1 MQYPCA
7 MSTPTLSPAPSNG
20 RMVGIDFVRGMALLG
35 ITVVN
40 VQSFAAPFERLV
52 RPALPE
58 GVSPMGVAFQWFN
71 LAFCAGKFYPLYSL
85 LFGVGL
91 AIMLESSIRRG
102 ASFGW
107 TFARRLLMLALFG
120 LLHVLLL
127 WYGDILVLYAAVG
140 IIMIPLAR
148 CSARTLA
155 MAAGVFF
162 AIGVLGATLLAVLGA
177 VGAAAQSPA
186 TSQAAVAG
194 SDSLWD
200 ILRTYQAGTTGLD
213 PRLTLLEHR
222 VFREG
227 PFGDAMAMRA
237 FFYLFATL
245 FMALIILWQVAA
257 CFCAGAALWK
267 AGMFTGRTPRLERAM
282 IWTGVLVGLPTQ
294 AVAAW
299 ATMHANEAFHGVGMV
314 LTQIGGPIVSAAYLA
329 LGLRA
334 AARFADAIP
343 VQAVARLGAMG
354 LTGYLGVSFLMSFI
368 MQHWGLGRFDAVPMQ
383 WWWMLVP
390 GVWLTMIAFAT
401 IWSRRFAA
409 GPLEWAWR
417 SFTRLEAVPLLREP
431 S

>member
-1 MQYPCA
+1 MN
-7 MSTPTLSPAPSNG
+7 TPVLDPVPAPANG
-20 RMVGIDFVRGMALLG
+20 RIVGIDFVRGMALLG

-52 RPALPE
+52 RPVLPE
-58 GVSPMGVAFQWFN
+58 GVSPMGAVFQWFN
-71 LAFCAGKFYPLYSL
+71 LTFCAGKFYPLYSL

-91 AIMLESSIRRG
+91 AIMLESAVRRG

-127 WYGDILVLYAAVG
+127 WYGDILLMYAAVG

-155 MAAGVFF
+155 LTAGLLF
-162 AIGVLGATLLAVLGA
+162 AMGVLGATLLAL
-177 VGAAAQSPA
+177 VGAIGANAQSPA
-186 TSQAAVAG
+186 TPQAAVGG
-194 SDSLWD
+194 SDSLWE
-200 ILRTYQAGTTGLD
+200 ILRTYQAGAIGLD
-213 PRLTLLEHR
+213 PRLNVLEHR

-227 PFGDAMAMRA
+227 PFGDAIALRV

-245 FMALIILWQVAA
+245 FMALIVLWQVAA

-267 AGMFTGRTPRLERAM
+267 AGFFAGRTPRLERAM
-282 IWTGVLVGLPTQ
+282 IWTGLLIGLPTQ
-294 AVAAW
+294 AGAAW
-299 ATMHANEAFHGVGMV
+299 AAMHAGEALHGVSMV
-314 LTQIGGPIVSAAYLA
+314 LMQIGGPMVSMAYLA

-334 AARFADAIP
+334 AARFAGEVP

-354 LTGYLGVSFLMSFI
+354 LTGYLGVSFLMSFV
-368 MQHWGLGRFDAVPMQ
+368 MQHWGLGRFDSVPME
-383 WWWMLVP
+383 WWWVLVP
-390 GVWLTMIAFAT
+390 CAWLAMIAFAT
-401 IWSRRFAA
+401 LWSRRFAL

-417 SFTRLEAVPLLREP
+417 SFTHLQRSSMLRAGH
-431 S
+431 